1 MTKIHV
7 FGRRRVFGRQRAW
20 RGQRILG
27 GQRTFSGRR
36 SFGGQH
42 NAGGQR
48 AFGGRPS
55 TRPGV
60 GGRVSAGIAG
70 PLGLA
75 VLLCLTAGC
84 QVSRSDLHDPAKPP
98 ATAHSAP
105 APAPGGTA
113 SGGAAPH
120 ATGQTSDGWTITVY
134 YTAVESFH
142 HGQPRQV
149 TGCPRQ
155 DCAHGNDPLGAYPT
169 DFVAAVHDEG
179 TGRITS
185 GDHAGNYLNWS
196 YDTGYWLDTVPA
208 DTTGQRLQSFSTAAA
223 DSGVLAQG
231 ARFTVATCGS
241 EEDHSAVDPVACA
254 RLQAAT
260 WTIHDEFTP
269 GLGGDKHID
278 LYVGEEDRVGFT
290 DSPLYLTGTGA
301 RITII
306 G

>member
-1 MTKIHV
+1 MTAIIRNMTKI
-7 FGRRRVFGRQRAW
+7 RVFRSRRTFGS
-20 RGQRILG
+20 QRIL
-27 GQRTFSGRR
+27 
-36 SFGGQH
+36 GGQH

-48 AFGGRPS
+48 AFSCRPS
-55 TRPGV
+55 TRPSA
-60 GGRVSAGIAG
+60 GGRVSAGIIG

-75 VLLCLTAGC
+75 GLLCLTAGC
-84 QVSRSDLHDPAKPP
+84 QVSRSDLHDPAKPS
-98 ATAHSAP
+98 ATAHSTP
-105 APAPGGTA
+105 APAPGG
-113 SGGAAPH
+113 
-120 ATGQTSDGWTITVY
+120 TGQTSDGWTITVY

-155 DCAHGNDPLGAYPT
+155 DCAHGNDPLGTYPT